1 MIEPE
6 PWKLK
11 KKQRLI
17 RQMSKA
23 KNAQQQQQQRLA
35 TYRSDRGSTEHIHQL
50 CMANENKNQQNEF
63 ECLIGRVQFSRSTN
77 VWFFC
82 LIG

>member
-1 MIEPE
+1 MEIKNE
-6 PWKLK
+6 
-11 KKQRLI
+11 QRLI
-17 RQMSKA
+17 RQMSNA
-23 KNAQQQQQQRLA
+23 KNAQQQQQLA